1 MGIEKRRR
9 KRNETAPDLLE
20 KMIKGTGRK
29 IRNDLD
35 PGPDPEKR
43 VKKIKRKTRNV
54 HLDPN
59 LLTQDQNPQNERVK
73 KRKREKEKRK
83 AEEKERK
90 REEKERK
97 KEQREREKEKKK
109 KKGGGKKKKKKKK
122 KK

>member
-1 MGIEKRRR
+1 MGDLKEDHRKERR

-43 VKKIKRKTRNV
+43 VEKIKRKTRNV

-73 KRKREKEKRK
+73 KRRKKEREKKKREKLRRRIEN
-83 AEEKERK
+83 A
-90 REEKERK
+90 
-97 KEQREREKEKKK
+97 
-109 KKGGGKKKKKKKK
+109 KKKKKKKNK
-122 KK
+122 E